1 MARMPTKKRLLT
13 IVAGLGLILVL
24 SLAVI
29 PSHDDRTGP
38 GGQAG
43 LGDSLYP
50 LLGNPGYDALHYE
63 IEMDVSPAENAI
75 TATTLITAQ
84 ATKNLEAFNL
94 DLSGLEVRSLTVNNV
109 PAPFSRQGHKLT
121 INPAGALAAGSQFQ
135 VAVVYSGSPEPIT
148 DPGVP
153 FSKLGWHHRAGIIY
167 TLNQPSG
174 AMTWFPS
181 NNHPADKA
189 TYEMRITVPEGVV
202 AAANG
207 VLAGQ
212 TAAGGKTTYTWQMDR
227 PMATY
232 LAAIYIGDFERVSH
246 GPLDGGSPLIRNYL
260 PQNADPSISQ
270 ALAVTPEI
278 IRFFEARLGPY
289 PFEAYGTMVMPFDLG
304 FALENQ
310 TLSIHGPDTIGV
322 DILAHEI
329 AHQWLG
335 NSATLDDWGDIWLN
349 ESFATYLQLMFEAQ
363 YFEQD
368 LGSKI
373 SRVQTVLATSGAGP
387 AKGIKVRDFVN
398 FNVYGRG
405 VVGLQALRRHAGD
418 EVFFKILQAHYDQ
431 AAGSNTNTDKFLGI
445 VNELAGPEAVDI
457 VESWLLDETPGPL

>member
-1 MARMPTKKRLLT
+1 MVRMLTRGRLL
-13 IVAGLGLILVL
+13 IIAAGLGLILVL
-24 SLAVI
+24 GLAVTAN
-29 PSHDDRTGP
+29 PDDRAGP
-38 GGQAG
+38 SEQTG

-84 ATKNLEAFNL
+84 ATKNLEVFNF
-94 DLSGLEVRSLTVNNV
+94 DLSGLEVRSLTVNNA
-109 PAPFSRQGHKLT
+109 PASFSRQGHKLT
-121 INPAGALAAGSQFQ
+121 IDPAETLTAGAQFQ

-153 FSKLGWHHRAGIIY
+153 FSKLGWHRRAGIIY

-189 TYEMRITVPEGVV
+189 TYEMRITVPEGVAV
-202 AAANG
+202 AASG
-207 VLAGQ
+207 ILAGQ
-212 TAAGGKTTYTWQMDR
+212 AAAGGKTTYTWQMDR

-246 GPLDGGSPLIRNYL
+246 GPLDGGGPLIRNYL
-260 PQNADPSISQ
+260 PRNADPSISQ

-289 PFEAYGTMVMPFDLG
+289 PFETYGTIVMPFELG

-349 ESFATYLQLMFEAQ
+349 ESFAIYLQLMFEAQ
-363 YFEQD
+363 YFRQD
-368 LGSKI
+368 LGGKI
-373 SRVQTVLATSGAGP
+373 SRIQTVLTASGAGP

-405 VVGLQALRRHAGD
+405 VVGLHALRLHAGD
-418 EVFFKILQAHYDQ
+418 EVFFKILRAHYDQ
-431 AAGSNTNTDKFLGI
+431 AAGANTNTDKFLGI

-457 VESWLLDETPGPL
+457 VESWLLDKTPDSL